1 MPIPKSDFTLL
12 RLQMLK
18 DFDLDVIDQL
28 VHGVSRYAAQ
38 EHKNLANRAK
48 DIQAEPPQE
57 GIDKDWLVELLG
69 DDHYF
74 LDEAQKL
81 SQELAIVALYKKIEI
96 TTKRALV
103 VAYPAIP
110 SRSLFKIEG
119 LKKELGKKGVQIE
132 SLPHYSA
139 MDETR
144 CLNNDIKHNGAA
156 GKELAAYSGW
166 KKGEA
171 LNNLDAAYIR
181 LAPLCSLYM
190 GELVG
195 VLIQKRRESISA

>member
-1 MPIPKSDFTLL
+1 MSIPKSDLPLL

-18 DFDLDVIDQL
+18 DFDHDVIDQL
-28 VHGVSRYAAQ
+28 VHGVSTYAAQ

-48 DIQAEPPQE
+48 NIKAEPPQE

-81 SQELAIVALYKKIEI
+81 SHELAIVALYKKIEI
-96 TTKRALV
+96 TTKRAV
-103 VAYPAIP
+103 AVAYDDTP
-110 SRSLFKIEG
+110 SRSLFKIKE
-119 LKKELGKKGVQIE
+119 LKKELKKKGVQIE
-132 SLPHYSA
+132 SLPHYNA

-144 CLNNDIKHNGAA
+144 CLNNDIKHSGVV

-166 KKGEA
+166 KKGDA
-171 LNNLDAAYIR
+171 LNNLDAAYGR

-195 VLIQKRRESISA
+195 VLIQKRHEPISA